1 MDLWRNPEWKKQ
13 AAGLL
18 GTGLLLSAAGL
29 LVSTKT
35 ALFVFA
41 ATLVL
46 NAAYFL
52 LTRQRYRNIR
62 QMALEIDRILHG
74 EEQLELSSY
83 REGDLSILRDEIYK
97 MTVRLRDQAEHLKS
111 EKIYL
116 ADALADISHQI
127 RTPLTSLNLTVSRL
141 QQSDLDGRARRELLR
156 EMKRLLGQVEWLVE
170 SLLKMSKLDAD
181 SVPFSNEW
189 IEMNGFLRQALQTLE
204 IPMELKNQSVIL
216 DIPEGCGYTGDYAWS
231 MEAIMN
237 VLKNCMEYTPENG
250 NIYITA
256 KENPLYTELV
266 IRDSGSGIS
275 ESDLEHLFERFYRGR
290 QAGKNSFGIGLALTR
305 SILNKENAVI
315 RAENA
320 PEGGSRF
327 IIRFYHGTI

>member
-18 GTGLLLSAAGL
+18 GTGVLLSAAGL
-29 LVSTKT
+29 LVSAET
-35 ALFVFA
+35 ALFVLA
-41 ATLVL
+41 ATLIL
-46 NAAYFL
+46 NAAYLL
-52 LTRQRYRNIR
+52 LTRQRYNIIR

-83 REGDLSILRDEIYK
+83 HEGDLSILRDEIYK

-111 EKIYL
+111 EKVYL
-116 ADALADISHQI
+116 ADSLADISHQI

-141 QQSDLDGRARRELLR
+141 QQPELDGRAGRELLR

-181 SVPFSNEW
+181 SVPFSMER
-189 IEMNGFLRQALQTLE
+189 IEMDGFLRQALRTLE
-204 IPMELKNQSVIL
+204 IPMELKNQSVL
-216 DIPEGCGYTGDYAWS
+216 PDVQEGCGFTGDYAWS
-231 MEAIMN
+231 AEAVMN
-237 VLKNCMEYTPENG
+237 VLKNCVEYTPENG
-250 NIYITA
+250 KIYIA
-256 KENPLYTELV
+256 ANENPLYTELV
-266 IRDSGSGIS
+266 IRDSGPGIS
-275 ESDLEHLFERFYRGR
+275 ETDLDHIFERFYRGR
-290 QAGKNSFGIGLALTR
+290 QSGKNSFGIGLALTK
-305 SILNKENAVI
+305 SILNKENATI
-315 RAENA
+315 RAENV

>member
-1 MDLWRNPEWKKQ
+1 MNIWRNPEWKKQ

-18 GTGLLLSAAGL
+18 GTGFLLSAAGL
-29 LVSTKT
+29 LISRET
-35 ALFVFA
+35 ALSVFGSA
-41 ATLVL
+41 LVL
-46 NAAYFL
+46 NMIYFW
-52 LTRQRYRNIR
+52 LTKQRYKEIR
-62 QMALEIDRILHG
+62 KMALEIDRILHG
-74 EEQLELSSY
+74 EEQLEMSSY
-83 REGDLSILRDEIYK
+83 REGDLSVLRDEIYK
-97 MTVRLRDQAEHLKS
+97 MTVRLREQAEHLKG

-141 QQSDLDGRARRELLR
+141 QQPELDARSRRELLR

-181 SVPFSNEW
+181 SVPFSMEW
-189 IEMNGFLRQALQTLE
+189 IEMDGFLKQTLQTLE
-204 IPMELKNQSVIL
+204 ISMELKNQSVLL
-216 DIPEGCGYTGDYAWS
+216 DIQEGCGFTGDYAWS
-231 MEAIMN
+231 TEAVMN

-256 KENPLYTELV
+256 KANPLYTELA
-266 IRDSGSGIS
+266 IRDSGPGIS
-275 ESDLEHLFERFYRGR
+275 ESDLAHLFERFYRGR

-305 SILNKENAVI
+305 SILNKENATI
-315 RAENA
+315 KAENV

-327 IIRFYHGTI
+327 ILRFHHGTV

>member
-1 MDLWRNPEWKKQ
+1 MDLWRNPEWKRQ
-13 AAGLL
+13 SAGLL
-18 GTGLLLSAAGL
+18 GIGILLSGAGL
-29 LVSTKT
+29 LVSAET
-35 ALFVFA
+35 AFFVLG
-41 ATLVL
+41 ATLIL
-46 NAAYFL
+46 NMAYFL
-52 LTRQRYRNIR
+52 LTRQRYGSIR

-74 EEQLELSSY
+74 EEELKISSY

-97 MTVRLRDQAEHLKS
+97 MTVRLREQAEHLKG

-141 QQSDLDGRARRELLR
+141 QQPGMDERECRELLR

-181 SVPFSNEW
+181 SVPFSREW
-189 IEMNGFLRQALQTLE
+189 IGLEELLGQALQTLE
-204 IPMELKNQSVIL
+204 IPMELKNQSVAV
-216 DIPEGCGYTGDYAWS
+216 DIPKECGFTGDYAWS
-231 MEAIMN
+231 TEAVMN

-250 NIYITA
+250 NIYITGKA
-256 KENPLYTELV
+256 NPLYTELA
-266 IRDSGSGIS
+266 IRDSGPGIS
-275 ESDLEHLFERFYRGR
+275 ETDLDHLFERFYRGR

-305 SILNKENAVI
+305 SILNKENATI
-315 RAENA
+315 KAENV

-327 IIRFYHGTI
+327 ILRFYHGTI